1 MLFERCDAERSIAIT
16 ITITIKK
23 VRRQQSLPTDS
34 VRESRPSL
42 PSSMLASQLETFL
55 GGIKKKYR
63 SKSEGRAPEEEKKGE
78 RRSRGDLP
86 QNSLRVGISKMLTRW
101 KTETRES
108 TRDGKSFT
116 QKKGVNIDP
125 INVFGTIRRDQS
137 LDSATRRGLFH
148 KKGAFSPKSPKEW
161 LEVSGREESSGLLS
175 PSLRRC
181 CLECPEEAAT
191 QERRLSRGEGGSDS
205 SKDGS
210 IQSDTSLDSE
220 DSCVSV
226 IFVPNHEDKIALP
239 SQPSTSNS
247 SESSESPTGW
257 ASPDGGKALSPVK
270 TRTKKSEESRSPPKV
285 PSPEQQETETK
296 EQMSTTLTPG
306 HLTPLSKVPEHK
318 SFELEDLPN
327 NDNPI
332 NCHTRAFAERVE
344 CETPPLSPLPA
355 KPSSNYDYP
364 IVRHHPLFAK
374 SQRCRSGTISS
385 LLVGEN
391 IEFFRKPGSART
403 GVQSTRKSTPKLLTF
418 EIYNP
423 ETDDLDSDSSLSSS
437 PESGES
443 VVSVISDKKSFEM
456 KKELEGQSGS
466 RAEER
471 TPEEEKVFNFD
482 FPGNNDKENYLPE
495 STKNSEEETI
505 FRFDFPGGQSAK
517 SSCEEIDEAIYTNEE
532 AAEEDPVDKKL
543 ERRKQELIS
552 LLEQNKAMLE
562 EEEIVF
568 KFDLTG
574 SQEDEEATTPE
585 AIGDIN
591 PVGPTEQD
599 MLINEENL
607 EKKSERRK
615 QELMFLLDE
624 NKAMLDDITKT
635 RAVEE
640 VSWKTA
646 SQLQSMEEL
655 RLPSLSR
662 SSSSSPERRDC
673 HSEGEHQGKKK
684 ESDRQGSLEGVPNIT
699 EETVTKRKV
708 SSACKLLQISH
719 RVEEEEIMDDLQ
731 MVAPVAICVTEVDS
745 IDTGAKDGETDLSQ
759 VGGNNR
765 DNSSSS
771 SVSPSASSPSA
782 ISPSAVSP
790 SNISPSNISPSN
802 ISPSNISPSNIS
814 PSNVSPSNIS
824 PLAVSPSAVSPEA
837 SSKRK
842 ESFGKVQSDSREDE
856 KVVLPSRRPDKRRR
870 DDSLESNSASIKS
883 NTVQLSDTGSLLSHR
898 FSTISISSNVSSDV
912 SLGNTSAVS
921 GSSCYLA
928 SMSSADFD
936 DRPVLASSF
945 SLSEADE
952 EDKDKENAGE
962 GKDVSSPPKKDQ
974 LSPPRTG
981 NGTKQMVLSGRGE
994 TRPKLK
1000 SLFKRASD
1008 GKSKSHS
1015 SSEGRSREGD
1025 AECLAVKGARSR
1037 ISTLSSMTPDTSLEQ
1052 STCVERCSSSFEEEL
1067 IRSKTH
1073 DTEVGDDNA
1082 FSASDS
1088 DDSAEAGGNLTHHR
1102 LTLSLDKTINDNDLF
1117 PPDIITSSGKGKLT
1131 T

>member
-1 MLFERCDAERSIAIT
+1 M
-16 ITITIKK
+16 
-23 VRRQQSLPTDS
+23 RRQQSLPTEPA
-34 VRESRPSL
+34 RESRPSL
-42 PSSMLASQLETFL
+42 PSSILASQLETFL

-78 RRSRGDLP
+78 RRSRGDMP

-108 TRDGKSFT
+108 TGDAKSFT

-125 INVFGTIRRDQS
+125 INVFGAIRRDQS

-161 LEVSGREESSGLLS
+161 LEVSGREGGESTGLLS

-181 CLECPEEAAT
+181 CLECPEEGT
-191 QERRLSRGEGGSDS
+191 QEGGRRLSRGEGGSDS

-247 SESSESPTGW
+247 SESSESPTGLG
-257 ASPDGGKALSPVK
+257 SPEGGKALSPVK
-270 TRTKKSEESRSPPKV
+270 SRTKKSEELRSPPKL
-285 PSPEQQETETK
+285 PSPELQETEEGAK
-296 EQMSTTLTPG
+296 EHAATPATG
-306 HLTPLSKVPEHK
+306 HLAPPPKVPEHK
-318 SFELEDLPN
+318 SFELEDLP

-391 IEFFRKPGSART
+391 IEFFRKPGSTRT

-456 KKELEGQSGS
+456 KKELEGQSGL
-466 RAEER
+466 RTEER
-471 TPEEEKVFNFD
+471 TPEDDKVFNFEL
-482 FPGNNDKENYLPE
+482 PGDNKKSALPDA
-495 STKNSEEETI
+495 TNREEETM
-505 FRFDFPGGQSAK
+505 FRFDFPENTKTSLD
-517 SSCEEIDEAIYTNEE
+517 EIDEDILTTKE
-532 AAEEDPVDKKL
+532 AVEDEKAEKKL
-543 ERRKQELIS
+543 ERRKQELMS
-552 LLEQNKAMLE
+552 LLDENKAMLE
-562 EEEIVF
+562 EEEIIF

-574 SQEDEEATTPE
+574 SQDEEVTTPE

-591 PVGPTEQD
+591 PVGPTEED
-599 MLINEENL
+599 MLTDEENL

-624 NKAMLDDITKT
+624 NKAMLEDITKT
-635 RAVEE
+635 RVVEE

-673 HSEGEHQGKKK
+673 HSEGEPQGKKTVD
-684 ESDRQGSLEGVPNIT
+684 SGRQGSLEGVPNIT
-699 EETVTKRKV
+699 EEGGNKKKV

-719 RVEEEEIMDDLQ
+719 RVEEEEVADDLQ
-731 MVAPVAICVTEVDS
+731 LVAPVAICVTEVDS
-745 IDTGAKDGETDLSQ
+745 TDMEKGPEDDEAEVPEGAA
-759 VGGNNR
+759 R

-771 SVSPSASSPSA
+771 SVSPLAVSPSATSPSA

-790 SNISPSNISPSN
+790 SN
-802 ISPSNISPSNIS
+802 
-814 PSNVSPSNIS
+814 VSPSTIS
-824 PLAVSPSAVSPEA
+824 PLAVSPSAASPEA
-837 SSKRK
+837 TSKRK
-842 ESFGKVQSDSREDE
+842 DTVAKSLVQSDSREDD

-883 NTVQLSDTGSLLSHR
+883 NVQLSDTGSLLSHR

-952 EDKDKENAGE
+952 EEKEKENTGSGE
-962 GKDVSSPPKKDQ
+962 GAEVTSPPKKDQ
-974 LSPPRTG
+974 LSPPRTA
-981 NGTKQMVLSGRGE
+981 NGTKQMLLTGRGE
-994 TRPKLK
+994 RPKLK
-1000 SLFKRASD
+1000 SFSKRASD

-1025 AECLAVKGARSR
+1025 MECLAVKGARSR

-1052 STCVERCSSSFEEEL
+1052 STCVERCSSSFEDEM

-1073 DTEVGDDNA
+1073 ETEVGDDNA

-1102 LTLSLDKTINDNDLF
+1102 FSLSQHKT
-1117 PPDIITSSGKGKLT
+1117 
-1131 T
+1131 

>member
-1 MLFERCDAERSIAIT
+1 
-16 ITITIKK
+16 
-23 VRRQQSLPTDS
+23 
-34 VRESRPSL
+34 
-42 PSSMLASQLETFL
+42 MLASQIETFL

-108 TRDGKSFT
+108 SGDAKSFT

-125 INVFGTIRRDQS
+125 INVFGAIRRDQS

-161 LEVSGREESSGLLS
+161 LEVSGREGGESTGLLS

-181 CLECPEEAAT
+181 CLECPEEGT
-191 QERRLSRGEGGSDS
+191 QEGGRRLSRSEGGSDS

-247 SESSESPTGW
+247 SESSDSPTGW
-257 ASPDGGKALSPVK
+257 VSPEGGKALSPVK
-270 TRTKKSEESRSPPKV
+270 TRTKKSEDSRSPPKV
-285 PSPEQQETETK
+285 PSPEVQETEGASK
-296 EQMSTTLTPG
+296 KQETTPATG
-306 HLTPLSKVPEHK
+306 HLAAPPKVSEHK
-318 SFELEDLPN
+318 SFELEDLP

-456 KKELEGQSGS
+456 KKELEGQSGLKT
-466 RAEER
+466 EER
-471 TPEEEKVFNFD
+471 TPEDEKVLSFD
-482 FPGNNDKENYLPE
+482 LPGNNMKSALPE
-495 STKNSEEETI
+495 ATNPEEETI
-505 FRFDFPGGQSAK
+505 FRFDFPENQNTTIA
-517 SSCEEIDEAIYTNEE
+517 EVDDTILTTEE
-532 AAEEDPVDKKL
+532 AMEDDKAEKKL
-543 ERRKQELIS
+543 ERRKQELMS
-552 LLEQNKAMLE
+552 LLDENKAMLD
-562 EEEIVF
+562 EEEIIF
-568 KFDLTG
+568 KFDLTS
-574 SQEDEEATTPE
+574 SQDEEVTTPE

-591 PVGPTEQD
+591 PVGPTEVD
-599 MLINEENL
+599 LLIDEENL

-624 NKAMLDDITKT
+624 NKAMLEDITKT
-635 RAVEE
+635 RVVEE

-673 HSEGEHQGKKK
+673 HSEGEPQGKKK
-684 ESDRQGSLEGVPNIT
+684 ESGRQGSLEGVPNIT
-699 EETVTKRKV
+699 EEGGNKRKV

-719 RVEEEEIMDDLQ
+719 RVEEEEVADDLQ
-731 MVAPVAICVTEVDS
+731 LVAPVAICVTEVDS
-745 IDTGAKDGETDLSQ
+745 TDMEKGPEDDEVDVVEGAAI
-759 VGGNNR
+759 NR

-771 SVSPSASSPSA
+771 SVSPLAVSPSATSPSA

-790 SNISPSNISPSN
+790 SNISPSN
-802 ISPSNISPSNIS
+802 
-814 PSNVSPSNIS
+814 VSPSTIS

-837 SSKRK
+837 TSKRK
-842 ESFGKVQSDSREDE
+842 ESVAKSLVQSDSREDE

-883 NTVQLSDTGSLLSHR
+883 NVQLSDTGSLLSHR

-952 EDKDKENAGE
+952 EEKEKENAGSGE
-962 GKDVSSPPKKDQ
+962 GTEVTSPPKKDQ
-974 LSPPRTG
+974 LSPPRTA
-981 NGTKQMVLSGRGE
+981 NGTKQMLLTGRGE
-994 TRPKLK
+994 RPKLK

-1008 GKSKSHS
+1008 SKSKSHS

-1025 AECLAVKGARSR
+1025 VECLAVKGARSR

-1052 STCVERCSSSFEEEL
+1052 STCVERCSSSFEDEL

-1073 DTEVGDDNA
+1073 ETEVGDDNA

-1102 LTLSLDKTINDNDLF
+1102 FSLSLSIK
-1117 PPDIITSSGKGKLT
+1117 P
-1131 T
+1131 